1 MAETCNGK
9 RVDVKLNGQVCSIRL
24 KYVSNEAFRPE
35 ELTLRFS
42 RFEVIMAQ
50 ELLERR
56 AHAESEEARK
66 GAEKAM
72 LRARAIHAALLPARC
87 ANAGLH

>member
-35 ELTLRFS
+35 EL
-42 RFEVIMAQ
+42 
-50 ELLERR
+50 
-56 AHAESEEARK
+56 
-66 GAEKAM
+66 M